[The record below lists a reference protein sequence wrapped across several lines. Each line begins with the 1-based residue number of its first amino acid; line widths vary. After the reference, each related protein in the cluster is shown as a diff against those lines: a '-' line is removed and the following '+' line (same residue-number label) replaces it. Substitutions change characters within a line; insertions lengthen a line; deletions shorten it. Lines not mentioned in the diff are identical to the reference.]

1 MIRPRWRKVLT
12 DLWGNKIRSILVILS
27 IAIGLFA
34 LGVIISI
41 NNIILDDMRTGYAA
55 VNPANIQITASGINE
70 QMVDKVRKMS
80 GVKDAEAVHTVSLR
94 VRTPAGIWNRIQLQ
108 AFPDFDNHKINLT
121 KLVQGNWPPPYREI
135 VLDQN
140 RIADAGVGIGGP
152 VELELA
158 SGKTRTLNLS
168 GVVLDQTIGS
178 AGGGGG
184 FFVAPLQGYISTH
197 TLDLLNE
204 PTNDN
209 MLYVT
214 VSENPNDLDHIRQ
227 VASRISDEIENN
239 HGVVISTVVRQQ
251 NEHPNS
257 VYIQAISGV
266 LLVLGL
272 LDVFLSGFLIANTLS
287 TLLAQQMRQIGVM
300 KTIGARRWQIIS
312 IYMVLVFCFSLLA
325 FLIAMPA
332 AARVSYILVEFFST
346 LLNFTTSSFRVVTNM
361 VIAQALIALLVP
373 QLAALVPIIHGSR
386 INVREALSG
395 ISSQAPAESSWFD
408 RQINLIRGLS
418 RPLLI
423 SLRNTFRHKGRLA
436 LTLFTLTLGGAI
448 FIATFNV
455 QEAMTLYI
463 KRVSHYFL
471 ADVSL
476 TMDKPYQIAL
486 IQKELAGFPGIKE
499 LEGWAYARCEV
510 LQDGDKAGEAV
521 EMLGVPPDSKQITP
535 ILIKGRWLTPGDQN
549 AVVLNER
556 FLSAYPDLKVGD
568 LLRLRVNG
576 VRQDWLVVGF
586 FQLAGKSVGFRAY
599 SDYGYLSHLLG
610 QPNQAISYHILST
623 RNNLTIQE
631 QKNLGKQ
638 IEAYLRQKGYNISD
652 VTAGQYA
659 IETST
664 GGLNAL
670 TIFLVFMATLTALVG
685 AIGLMG
691 AMSMNVLD
699 RTREIGIMRAIGA
712 SDRMV
717 MKLVI
722 VEGLLIG
729 FISWIVGS
737 LLSFPI
743 SNVLS
748 GTISQAVFDAPS
760 ILAYKATGFFV
771 WLGLVMFLAVLA
783 SVIPARNAARL
794 TIREVLAYE

>member
-27 IAIGLFA
+27 IAVGLFA
-34 LGVIISI
+34 LGVIVSI
-41 NNIILDDMRTGYAA
+41 NSIILEDMRNGYTA
-55 VNPANIQITASGINE
+55 VNPANIQVTASGIND
-70 QMVDKVRKMS
+70 QVVDKIRKMS
-80 GVKDAEAVHTVSLR
+80 GVKDTEAVHMVSLR
-94 VRTPAGIWNRIQLQ
+94 IRTPAGIWNRIQLQ
-108 AFPDFDNHKINLT
+108 AFPDFDNHKINLSR
-121 KLVQGNWPPPYREI
+121 LIEGNWPPAYREI
-135 VLDQN
+135 VLDQHK
-140 RIADAGVGIGGP
+140 IADIGVSLGGQ

-158 SGKTRTLNLS
+158 SGKTRAVSLS

-184 FFVAPLQGYISTH
+184 FFVAPLQGYISLH
-197 TLDLLNE
+197 TLEWLDE
-204 PTNDN
+204 PTTYN

-239 HGVVISTVVRQQ
+239 RGVVISTVVRLQ

-257 VYIQAISGV
+257 VYIEAISGV

-272 LDVFLSGFLIANTLS
+272 LDVFLSGFLITNTLS

-300 KTIGARRWQIIS
+300 KTVGARRWQIVS
-312 IYMVLVFCFSLLA
+312 IYMVLIFCFGLLA
-325 FLIAMPA
+325 FIIAMPS
-332 AARVSYILVEFFST
+332 AARVSYILVDFLST
-346 LLNFTTSSFRVVTNM
+346 RLNFMTGSYRVVPNM

-373 QLAALVPIIHGSR
+373 QLAALVPIIHGSQ
-386 INVREALSG
+386 INVHEALSG
-395 ISSQAPAESSWFD
+395 ISSKAPAESSWFD

-436 LTLFTLTLGGAI
+436 LTLFTLTLGGGI

-463 KRVSHYFL
+463 KRVSRYFL

-476 TMDKPYQIAL
+476 TMDKPYRTAL
-486 IQKELAGFPGIKE
+486 IQQELVDFPGVKE
-499 LEGWAYARCEV
+499 LEGWSYARCEV
-510 LQDGDKAGEAV
+510 LLDGDKAGEAV

-556 FLSAYPDLKVGD
+556 FLSAYPTLKVGD

-599 SDYGYLSHLLG
+599 TDYGYLSHLLG
-610 QPNQAISYHILST
+610 QPNEAISFHILST
-623 RNNLTIQE
+623 HNNLTIQQ
-631 QKNLGKQ
+631 QKLLGSQ
-638 IEAYLRQKGYNISD
+638 IEVYLRQKGYSISD

-691 AMSMNVLD
+691 TMSMNVLD

-717 MKLVI
+717 MNLVI

-729 FISWIVGS
+729 LISWVVGS

-748 GTISQAVFDAPS
+748 DTISQAIFDAPS

-771 WLGLVMFLAVLA
+771 WLGLVTLLAVLA

>member
-239 HGVVISTVVRQQ
+239 HGVVISTVVRPQ